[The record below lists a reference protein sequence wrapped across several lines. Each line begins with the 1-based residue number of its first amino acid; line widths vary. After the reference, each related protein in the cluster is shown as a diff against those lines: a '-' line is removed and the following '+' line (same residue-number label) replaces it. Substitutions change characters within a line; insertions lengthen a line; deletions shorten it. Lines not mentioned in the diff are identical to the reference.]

1 MSVDSIKRP
10 EISNDTY
17 TAAGAGALAGGLGTY
32 GVINARLNHIAKGTT
47 KAFDGSIKDCDT
59 FVKKHNEL
67 ITKAVESKKGFFG
80 KINKLIGKNV
90 QSQDDLAKKVSEST
104 SKIVDGYREAA
115 TKKLG
120 KKLSG
125 EALQE
130 GVDKLSRKKLT
141 KDILKSYK
149 NVTKAGR
156 ILAVAGAAL
165 IGTVGGCIIN
175 RLIKNQNAGSI
186 ENKTPEIST
195 NKKPE
200 VLAEITEPLGKT
212 TAEYNN
218 EKKEK
223 KNIEKK

>member
-1 MSVDSIKRP
+1 MSISI
-10 EISNDTY
+10 I
-17 TAAGAGALAGGLGTY
+17 GAVAPAIAVVIALACFAVGIGGGIGLY
-32 GVINARLNHIAKGTT
+32 
-47 KAFDGSIKDCDT
+47 
-59 FVKKHNEL
+59 
-67 ITKAVESKKGFFG
+67 
-80 KINKLIGKNV
+80 KLI
-90 QSQDDLAKKVSEST
+90 
-104 SKIVDGYREAA
+104 A

-175 RLIKNQNAGSI
+175 RLIKNQNAGSV

-212 TAEYNN
+212 TAEYNK